1 MEHENTSA
9 PAVIVGF
16 LIISILIGIS
26 LFIIFRNNKTRKL
39 DINKIQQN
47 LTLENKTN
55 LLYTVQLPSSQNID
69 VEPFQTI
76 QFAISVGDMIT
87 AMAYNYDKTIS
98 KYTYRL
104 PNNPKL
110 KKLYIGNS
118 GIVSNI
124 DANENIIFANEGSYP
139 VLFIEKSSKGGKRWV
154 SDIVLSKSQTDKN
167 HFVSKRS
174 IWQVCH
180 PTDEENPIAEINI
193 GRVPS
198 RIVFDGKS
206 LKAF

>member
-9 PAVIVGF
+9 TTVVVGF

-26 LFIIFRNNKTRKL
+26 FFIIFRNNETRKIDL
-39 DINKIQQN
+39 NKAQQN

-55 LLYTVQLPSSQNID
+55 LLYTVKLPSSQNID
-69 VEPFQTI
+69 VEPHQKI
-76 QFAISVGDMIT
+76 QFAISTGDTIN

-98 KYTYRL
+98 KYDYRL
-104 PNNPKL
+104 PNNPKI

-124 DANENIIFANEGSYP
+124 DASENIIFVNESSYP
-139 VLFIEKSSKGGKRWV
+139 VLFIEKSIKGGKRWV
-154 SDIVLSKSQTDKN
+154 SDIVLSKSQTEEKQ
-167 HFVSKRS
+167 FVSKRS
-174 IWQVCH
+174 MWQVCH
-180 PTDEENPIAEINI
+180 PTDEERPISEINI
-193 GRVPS
+193 GRIPS